1 MNILLLKKEL
11 KQWEHDFIKKYNRS
25 PKKSDIDQ
33 FPAIKLKYKSYSRY
47 KSKKIQNERTPIKDN
62 HSAADTII
70 ENFPNNSGTNKDDF
84 NRLVNEEFGPT
95 PQIYGKSISLF
106 EVNLSPIKKKL
117 DLIEVDENDDAFEE
131 SNIDEIEN
139 LLENNSVSLIKN
151 DDKST
156 SHNDSRNEIY
166 TKSYGPNSP
175 LKIDSTIRYRQ
186 RTPRRNLNIEL
197 NETVTPVGISPSPL
211 WKRSLTKSLKELENE
226 FQTVR
231 KELKLNEIEE
241 ETEEETEETIEGN
254 DKDMLQ
260 NFDVEEEEVSNASD
274 KRPNNMEEMNKE
286 DSFDSRST
294 NTKTQRRRKNIVM
307 TKMETSNNNNINKE
321 VDLHAMLRNIKR
333 QKLKEF
339 IEKKSISLPP
349 TISNKLIPEDV
360 RLNKETTD
368 NTGGKQ
374 DTTMIKQKRRK
385 KYNLVSNNFR
395 RLKLPNRNKR
405 NNYRRKYGN
414 RKF

>member
-62 HSAADTII
+62 HSVADTII

-84 NRLVNEEFGPT
+84 NGLVNEEFGPT

-197 NETVTPVGISPSPL
+197 NENVTPVGISPSPL

-241 ETEEETEETIEGN
+241 ETEEETDETIEGN

-260 NFDVEEEEVSNASD
+260 NFDVEKEEVSNASD

-307 TKMETSNNNNINKE
+307 TKMDTSNNNNINKE

-368 NTGGKQ
+368 NTGEKQ